1 MDPLLIGLKFNTN
14 PQLNN
19 NNSIL
24 YIKGVK
30 PSRDFSHYFEAP
42 QTEVCIPCFCFF
54 FFFFLLLSKPSFLIF
69 ISFVSFLFFTLFTS
83 PAACTPPVV
92 GLTAVIWWLAGSCR
106 RRRGWVRKDSGL
118 SKTTSERERKR
129 CAKRLF

>member
-42 QTEVCIPCFCFF
+42 QTEVCIPCFCFVF
-54 FFFFLLLSKPSFLIF
+54 FFFS
-69 ISFVSFLFFTLFTS
+69 SFVETFFFNLHFLRFFSLFYPLHFACCLHAAGRRFDCRHMVVGRFLPS
-83 PAACTPPVV
+83 PA
-92 GLTAVIWWLAGSCR
+92 R
-106 RRRGWVRKDSGL
+106 M
-118 SKTTSERERKR
+118 SKERQWSLKNHIRERKKEM
-129 CAKRLF
+129 C